1 MLTQLNPTIPLETP
15 RGRGYALAVI
25 DYGMEHNLLWV
36 VALDENGEIW
46 CVPNA
51 EVRAQKNWT
60 AGRRH
65 DTSSQDTG
73 VYQEARAGEWRE
85 LS

>member
-1 MLTQLNPTIPLETP
+1 MLTQLNPTIPLETS
-15 RGRGYALAVI
+15 RGQGYALAVI

-36 VALDENGEIW
+36 VALDESGEIW

-51 EVRAQKNWT
+51 EVRAQRNWT

-65 DTSSQDTG
+65 DTGSQDTG
-73 VYQEARAGEWRE
+73 IYQEARAGEWRE
-85 LS
+85 FP